1 MPSDLLDSYDE
12 LLSRSKKLVLL
23 SSAIGILHWDLET
36 KMPPRGLE
44 QRSEQLAVLDVM
56 AHQELVSPDVAIL
69 LDRIEGHEDLASLDD
84 VQRRNV
90 HLFRKAYDE
99 SARLPERLVADL
111 SKQSAITVGAWK
123 KAKAAQDFKLFRSD
137 LARMIELRA
146 EAADIMMQ
154 VKGTKTPYDA
164 LLDSYEPGMTAER
177 VTEVF
182 TGMKKGLMKVL
193 RKIEGSGFQSDISI
207 TERKVPI
214 ESQRHISDIVMDF
227 VGYDTLGHSAGG
239 RLDETEHPFSTGY
252 YDDVRITTHYFED
265 RYTSS
270 LFSVLHEAGH
280 ALYEQNQPAKWK
292 YQPVGA
298 AASYGI
304 HESQSRFVENI
315 VGRSPEFLRH
325 MLPRLRTVTDG
336 VLDGVGLDQFVA
348 AVNHVE
354 PSRIRIEADEVTYG
368 LHIIIRFEMERDLF
382 SGKIGVDELP
392 QVWVQKYQDYLGVDV
407 RNDSEGVMQDTH
419 WASGYYGY
427 FPSYALGNIYGGMF
441 LAKMNTALPHWK
453 QSIEKGDFTPV
464 RSWLMENVHSKGNL
478 YDPADLVKAVTGR
491 DMDIAPFIGYL
502 DEKFSGI
509 YGY

>member
-1 MPSDLLDSYDE
+1 MTPILESYNE

-23 SSAIGILHWDLET
+23 SSAISILHWDLET

-56 AHQELVSPDVAIL
+56 AHHELISPDVARM
-69 LDRIEGHEDLASLDD
+69 LDAIEGHKDVASLDS

-99 SARLPERLVADL
+99 SARLPEQLVADL
-111 SKQSAITVGAWK
+111 SKQAAITVGSWK
-123 KAKAAQDFKLFRSD
+123 KAKAAQDFKIYRSD
-137 LARMIELRA
+137 LARMIELRGQAA
-146 EAADIMMQ
+146 EIMMQ
-154 VKGTKTPYDA
+154 VKGTRTPYDA
-164 LLDSYEPGMTAER
+164 LLDSYEPGMTADR

-182 TGMKKGLMKVL
+182 TGMKRGLMKVL
-193 RKIEGSGFQSDISI
+193 HKIEGTGFRPDVSI

-214 ESQRHISDIVMDF
+214 ESQKHISKMAMDF
-227 VGYDTLGHSAGG
+227 VGYDTVGGNAGG

-280 ALYEQNQPAKWK
+280 ALYEQNQPAGWK
-292 YQPVGA
+292 YQPVGT

-325 MLPRLRTVTDG
+325 MLPRLRTVTKG
-336 VLDGVGLDQFVA
+336 ALEGVGLEQFVA
-348 AVNHVE
+348 AVNLVE

-392 QVWVQKYQDYLGVDV
+392 QVWVQKYKEYLGVDV
-407 RNDSEGVMQDTH
+407 PNDSEGVMQDTH

-441 LAKMNTALPHWK
+441 LDKMKAELPHWK
-453 QSIEKGDFTPV
+453 QDVERGDFTPV
-464 RSWLMENVHSKGNL
+464 GAWLMQNVHSKGNL
-478 YDPADLVKAVTGR
+478 YDPADLVKVVTGKE
-491 DMDIAPFIGYL
+491 MDIAPFIGYL